1 MAQRA
6 EFPRRGCGVLAALAA
21 LAIVGAPAATAGEGA
36 PIRWQS
42 PLEVAAGDAYR
53 GPWRMNRSRFHYV
66 DDPAVALTSDGGVGI
81 AWVQNRLQDVH
92 FTAFGP
98 DGEAVFGEATNV
110 SRSPGTFSWLPR
122 TVMTGAGEVYVL
134 WQEIVFSGGSHGG
147 EAFFARSADG
157 GRSFSTPLNLS
168 NSEAGDGKGR
178 LTRERWHNGSLD
190 LARAPDG
197 TLHAVWT
204 EYEGA
209 LWASRSTDGGR
220 SFSTPLRVGG
230 SDGAPA
236 RAPDLAIG
244 GDGTVHLVWTVGEDP
259 EADLRLAVS
268 RDGGGSFGEPR
279 VLLASNNHADA
290 AKIAVAREGGLHLV
304 YAEGSEGPFGPHHVR
319 HAWLAPGGLA
329 AAESRP
335 VSPPDAPAGAHYPQL
350 ATSGHGLVVTWE
362 HYPGAASRPYG
373 LGYSVSTD
381 DGKSFS
387 PPRAVPGTADRSLGF
402 NGSLQGFLMD
412 KLAVNRDGAVAVVN
426 SRFAPGRRSVVRLIR
441 GTLNP

>member
-1 MAQRA
+1 MTFRAQ
-6 EFPRRGCGVLAALAA
+6 FSCRGCGVFPVLVSSAMAMAVA
-21 LAIVGAPAATAGEGA
+21 GVPAASADEGA
-36 PIRWQS
+36 EIRWQS
-42 PLEVAAGDAYR
+42 PMEVVAGDAYR

-66 DDPAVALTSDGGVGI
+66 DDPAVALTADGSLGI
-81 AWVQNRLQDVH
+81 AWVQNRLQDVY
-92 FTAFGP
+92 FTAYGP
-98 DGEAVFGEATNV
+98 GGEAVLDEATNV
-110 SRSPGTFSWLPR
+110 SRSPGTFSWLPK
-122 TVMTGAGEVYVL
+122 TVMSGAGEVYVL

-220 SFSTPLRVGG
+220 SFSAPLRVGG
-230 SDGAPA
+230 SDAAPA

-259 EADLRLAVS
+259 HADLRIAVS

-279 VLLASNNHADA
+279 MLLASNNHADA
-290 AKIAVAREGGLHLV
+290 PKIAVAREGGLHLV
-304 YAEGSEGPFGPHHVR
+304 YAEGAEGPFGPHHVR
-319 HAWLAPGGLA
+319 YARLAPGRLTASA
-329 AAESRP
+329 ARP
-335 VSPPDAPAGAHYPQL
+335 VTRPDQ
-350 ATSGHGLVVTWE
+350 
-362 HYPGAASRPYG
+362 PGARG
-373 LGYSVSTD
+373 Q
-381 DGKSFS
+381 S
-387 PPRAVPGTADRSLGF
+387 PGE
-402 NGSLQGFLMD
+402 
-412 KLAVNRDGAVAVVN
+412 
-426 SRFAPGRRSVVRLIR
+426 
-441 GTLNP
+441 